1 MSRAWTALRIL
12 LGAQAAL
19 AGAAATLE
27 WTYPCGACRAGGM
40 SLGLLGAAYYGGLL
54 VAALVTG
61 PTRAL
66 FCALL
71 FGFGVH
77 VMLVAQLVL
86 AGLTCGICF
95 AAAGVSLALVA
106 LSVACDRANLGRL
119 AMVLPWAALLVVAA
133 GRSPRPAAEA
143 AGPVSSAVRFTVFT
157 QDDCPYCDELR
168 DRVMPEVEREFGP
181 RLEVVYR
188 PSSDLPAVRRTPTL
202 VVSPGRKDRQ
212 ARVLEGLPTV
222 AMLRDAIRQAEGA
235 P

>member
-1 MSRAWTALRIL
+1 MSRAWTALRVL
-12 LGAQAAL
+12 LGAQAVL

-27 WTYPCGACRAGGM
+27 WTYPCGACRAGGL

-54 VAALVTG
+54 VAALVAG
-61 PTRAL
+61 PTRGL

-86 AGLTCGICF
+86 ADLFCALCF
-95 AAAGVSLALVA
+95 TAAGVSLALVA
-106 LSVACDRANLGRL
+106 LSVACDRANLGRV

-133 GRSPRPAAEA
+133 GGVPRPPAP
-143 AGPVSSAVRFTVFT
+143 AGPGAAVRVTVFT
-157 QDDCPYCDELR
+157 QPDCPYCDELR
-168 DRVMPEVEREFGP
+168 DRVMPDVEREFGS

-202 VVSPGRKDRQ
+202 VVSPSRKDRG
-212 ARVLEGLPTV
+212 ARVLEGLPSP
-222 AMLRDAIRQAEGA
+222 AMLREAIREVGA